1 MNFLTYGFTTGL
13 IVAIDQL
20 LIIVNIAVITRI
32 GFSTHE
38 IVVRQICMSIFYSQF
53 FNNGLLL
60 LVSNANLQYS
70 PLSFISLESKYTEM
84 DARWYQDV
92 APQIITSMFFK
103 SFMPFVQLALVKL
116 QMQIGK
122 YLDRQSCS
130 ESDKTKKVTIQQ
142 YIEVYAG
149 PDL

>member
-1 MNFLTYGFTTGL
+1 MTLKEHGIGIYQGYCEQHQSYTDYFETESVCHQFVRDSYMNFLTYGITTGL

-60 LVSNANLQYS
+60 LISNANLQYS
-70 PLSFISLESKYTEM
+70 PLSFISLESRYTEM

-103 SFMPFVQLALVKL
+103 SFMPYV
-116 QMQIGK
+116 
-122 YLDRQSCS
+122 
-130 ESDKTKKVTIQQ
+130 
-142 YIEVYAG
+142 
-149 PDL
+149 